1 MTKQSLYLS
10 VAAAVLSSAL
20 VAPAAFAQNAPGG
33 GNAIEEVVVTARK
46 REESLQ
52 SVPVAV
58 SAFSGEQLTRQG
70 VRSADDIARQTPS
83 VQIVQASKSSDLV
96 VFGIRGQVASDVLLT
111 VEPAVGVYLDGFN
124 VPHPYG
130 LSAGLFDIERVEV
143 LKGPQGTL
151 YGRNTTG
158 GAVNILSKGADYQG
172 VHGFVFGEA
181 GNHRNLRF
189 NGAVNVP
196 IVEDK
201 LAVRLA
207 AQVWDR
213 KGYGKSRITGRD
225 LGGDKGQVFI
235 RGSLRADPTDTFSVE
250 VKGEWTRMREHGFLG
265 VPLWN
270 TGQAATSFQAA
281 FELGLDPFSAA
292 ARAQARAFLDNIAA
306 QGRADPFTADTEL
319 PLTNKVDRRLI
330 AGTMTWDMSDTTR
343 LKSITGYSKVVSNPF
358 TDLDAT
364 RFRILEIGVLSPG
377 PQTFPAFDLNVGK
390 FFSQEFN
397 LSGSVFDERITW
409 LVGAYYSKE
418 KGVDSTTN
426 NFRFDQTRL
435 ASAATL
441 LPPGTPFTINFNQGI
456 DIKNS
461 SWSLFTQNDVKV
473 TDTVTAT
480 LGWRY
485 TEETHGVNQV
495 SRRFAPST
503 GQYLCSFVNAPGTN
517 TPLVTTNPITDC
529 STKREATFTGNSW
542 LASLNWQVTP
552 QTLAYLKTA
561 QGFRGGGWNL
571 RVITAPAFSPEKAR
585 DIEIGLKSDF
595 FDGRLRANL
604 AAYRTKYTN
613 KQESIIIPVGLTPQ
627 TVVQNAASATI
638 KGLEGEFTAR
648 PVDGLTLRSSVSYI
662 HGKYDSFPGALNLFG
677 ARVDGT
683 GERFANPRWQYS
695 LSARYEH
702 EIGPGVAGLQADWSY
717 QSGAKPPPR
726 LQDPNLPAFIVNRL
740 VSGTNNF
747 AVGFNDLGLLNL
759 RVDYRMPDQGLTLA
773 AFANNALDRTVL
785 YYTLNQSALGGVQGA
800 IVGEPRMWGV
810 QVRKTFGGE

>member
-1 MTKQSLYLS
+1 
-10 VAAAVLSSAL
+10 
-20 VAPAAFAQNAPGG
+20 
-33 GNAIEEVVVTARK
+33 
-46 REESLQ
+46 
-52 SVPVAV
+52 
-58 SAFSGEQLTRQG
+58 
-70 VRSADDIARQTPS
+70 
-83 VQIVQASKSSDLV
+83 
-96 VFGIRGQVASDVLLT
+96 VASDVLLT
-111 VEPAVGVYLDGFN
+111 VEPAVGVYVDGFN

-158 GAVNILSKGADYQG
+158 GAVNIISKGADYSG
-172 VHGFVFGEA
+172 LHGFLFGEA

-201 LAVRLA
+201 VAVRLA

-213 KGYGKSRITGRD
+213 KGYGTSRITGRD
-225 LGGDKGQVFI
+225 LGGDKGQIFV
-235 RGSLRADPTDTFSVE
+235 RGSLRADPTDTFRIE
-250 VKGEWTRMREHGFLG
+250 LKGEWTRMREHGFLMA
-265 VPLWN
+265 PLWN

-292 ARAQARAFLDNIAA
+292 ARTQARAFLDNIAA
-306 QGRADPFTADTEL
+306 MGRDDPFTADTAL
-319 PLTNKVDRRLI
+319 LATNKVDRKLI
-330 AGTMTWDMSDTTR
+330 SGSFTWDMSENTQ
-343 LKSITGYSKVVSNPF
+343 LKSITGYSKVVSNPLN
-358 TDLDAT
+358 DLDAT
-364 RFRILEIGVLSPG
+364 RFHILEIGILSPG
-377 PQTFPAFDLNVGK
+377 PQTFPQFDRNVGK

-397 LSGSVFDERITW
+397 LSGSAFDDRITW
-409 LVGAYYSKE
+409 LVGAYYSRE
-418 KGVDSTTN
+418 KGADATTN
-426 NFRFDQTRL
+426 NFRIDQTRL

-441 LPPGTPFTINFNQGI
+441 LPPGSPFTINFNQGI

-461 SWSLFTQNDVKV
+461 SWSLFTQEDFKILE
-473 TDTVTAT
+473 TLTAT

-517 TPLVTTNPITDC
+517 TPLITTNPITDC

-542 LASLNWQVTP
+542 LASLNWQLTP
-552 QTLAYLKTA
+552 QTLVYLKTA

-595 FDGRLRANL
+595 FDGRLRTNL
-604 AAYRTKYTN
+604 AAYKTDYSN

-638 KGLEGEFTAR
+638 KGLEAEITAR
-648 PVDGLTLRSSVSYI
+648 PVEGLTLRSTVS
-662 HGKYDSFPGALNLFG
+662 HLKGKYDSFPGALNLFG

-683 GERFANPRWQYS
+683 GEKFANPRWQYS

-702 EIGPGVAGLQADWSY
+702 EIGPGVAGIQADWSH

-726 LQDPNLPAFIVNRL
+726 LQDPNLPALITERL
-740 VSGTNNF
+740 VAGTNNF
-747 AVGFNDLGLLNL
+747 AVATNDLGLLNL
-759 RVDYRMPDQGLTLA
+759 RIDYRMPDQGLTFA
-773 AFANNALDRTVL
+773 VFANNALDKTVL

-810 QVRKTFGGE
+810 QVRKTFGSE